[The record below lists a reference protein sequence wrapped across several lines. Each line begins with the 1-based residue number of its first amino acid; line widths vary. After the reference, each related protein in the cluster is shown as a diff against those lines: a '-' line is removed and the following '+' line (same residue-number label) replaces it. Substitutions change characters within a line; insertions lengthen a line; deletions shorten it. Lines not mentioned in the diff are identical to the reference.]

1 MGNKLK
7 VFIVEDELLI
17 RDTLRNLLVKFEEEY
32 QVIYAGEAS
41 DGEIALSMIQ
51 EIKPDILLTDIKMPF
66 MDGLTLAKYA
76 KELFPWI
83 HVVII
88 SGFQDFNYLQESI
101 SIGVEG
107 YLTKPIHPDD
117 LSEVIDRI
125 KKNRA
130 KKLLEQSAPKQQ
142 EKMINFE
149 YYKEHFINKLLHG
162 KYSADE
168 LFERE
173 EDLNFIFMGK
183 SFTVLSVKLT
193 PVSQQKSFY
202 HQLITLFSDL
212 FQEDKQ
218 VFLTILDDFT
228 MTGIISGNSVK
239 DSVNKAYYVAD
250 IIQYELQKNAI
261 QDFLIGIGSSTNRLS
276 ELVSILQAT
285 ISKVMLQPYSDHH
298 IVEITM
304 NSKPIKNAQKK
315 LKKMLEKDTLD
326 LQEILDQI
334 EKELSFEKN
343 ESPTIYKSIL
353 DTLLS
358 YIKQLDEEA
367 YFTVSQ
373 EYTANQLEM
382 ISQTAPL
389 FKLTARLLLE
399 EINKI
404 KVNRKKKTNW
414 TRADGI
420 IEQCIAYLEKNFDD
434 PNISLQSMAE
444 RLKISP
450 AYLSTIFSQ
459 NKNIT
464 FIECL
469 TAIRMDHAAILLET
483 TSKKIIDITFEV
495 GYNDPNYFSFTFKK
509 RTGLTPKEFRKKLQ
523 LSGG

>member
-1 MGNKLK
+1 
-7 VFIVEDELLI
+7 
-17 RDTLRNLLVKFEEEY
+17 
-32 QVIYAGEAS
+32 
-41 DGEIALSMIQ
+41 
-51 EIKPDILLTDIKMPF
+51 
-66 MDGLTLAKYA
+66 
-76 KELFPWI
+76 
-83 HVVII
+83 
-88 SGFQDFNYLQESI
+88 
-101 SIGVEG
+101 
-107 YLTKPIHPDD
+107 
-117 LSEVIDRI
+117 
-125 KKNRA
+125 
-130 KKLLEQSAPKQQ
+130 
-142 EKMINFE
+142 
-149 YYKEHFINKLLHG
+149 
-162 KYSADE
+162 
-168 LFERE
+168 
-173 EDLNFIFMGK
+173 
-183 SFTVLSVKLT
+183 
-193 PVSQQKSFY
+193 
-202 HQLITLFSDL
+202 
-212 FQEDKQ
+212 
-218 VFLTILDDFT
+218 
-228 MTGIISGNSVK
+228 
-239 DSVNKAYYVAD
+239 
-250 IIQYELQKNAI
+250 
-261 QDFLIGIGSSTNRLS
+261 
-276 ELVSILQAT
+276 
-285 ISKVMLQPYSDHH
+285 
-298 IVEITM
+298 M